1 MYTEGFQLYTSAKH
15 GGNSNLM
22 LLFAMPRMSSHTLLI
37 ANSDDVMDEWHGD
50 AFGCSTSDSDSIEV
64 RLLCFKVGVHACARA
79 RNHYE
84 LNLTG
89 NLFILMIGKQQ
100 FE

>member
-1 MYTEGFQLYTSAKH
+1 MYTEGSQLYTSANH
-15 GGNSNLM
+15 GGNSNLI

-37 ANSDDVMDEWHGD
+37 ANSDDRMDEWYGD
-50 AFGCSTSDSDSIEV
+50 AFGCSISDSESIEV
-64 RLLCFKVGVHACARA
+64 RLLCFKVGVHACTRD

-89 NLFILMIGKQQ
+89 KLFILMIGKEQ
-100 FE
+100 FQ